1 MPQETDKTMIMKTSH
16 AGNEAKASTAA
27 TTAKPGEEITMN
39 TDELQENFMRAQQRL
54 EQLRERQQGVL
65 QLLQENLLVY
75 QAIQAIKNGDE
86 YESVIPLGA
95 GIFVKG
101 KIRAKELLR
110 NIPGDIAVPSNVK
123 EIEADLADRKKIFER
138 ELELLSKQMSDANII
153 MHNSANLLKTFE
165 MMQKNK
171 KR

>member
-1 MPQETDKTMIMKTSH
+1 
-16 AGNEAKASTAA
+16 
-27 TTAKPGEEITMN
+27 
-39 TDELQENFMRAQQRL
+39 
-54 EQLRERQQGVL
+54 
-65 QLLQENLLVY
+65 
-75 QAIQAIKNGDE
+75 
-86 YESVIPLGA
+86 LGA